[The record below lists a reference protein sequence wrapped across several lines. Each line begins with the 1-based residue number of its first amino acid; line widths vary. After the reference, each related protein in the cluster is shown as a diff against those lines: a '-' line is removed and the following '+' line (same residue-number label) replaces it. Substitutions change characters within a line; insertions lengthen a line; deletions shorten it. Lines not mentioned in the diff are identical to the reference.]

1 MKEKA
6 LRRKQAEKD
15 FDDKKMN
22 LSLKDLE
29 DEKEND
35 ERHMNVER

>member
-6 LRRKQAEKD
+6 MLRKKAETD
-15 FDDKKMN
+15 FNDKKMN

-35 ERHMNVER
+35 ERHVNIER